1 LSVRDP
7 RDHEIPE
14 TTERTPEHVKMPQV
28 PLDKFEEFAAAMNR
42 DERSEG
48 DEGENPRRTP
58 RIEPSV
64 DGNGNDRTMW
74 ERILQEQAEQTRRLV
89 LDVLESTER
98 STRSQSPRESE
109 TTRSYHVVPDFSKSI
124 RVFSGENLSDSQTWL
139 KGLSATAA
147 LHHWPDEYKLE
158 AARTSLRGPAREWYE
173 GRIDTIRTWADFE
186 DAFRRTFVHETTH
199 TQRWKAMTARMQGA
213 KESVHAY
220 FLEKAKLCRQLNLPF
235 HEQKEQIVVGI
246 HSREL
251 AAMLMSKGHYD
262 EDDLFRDVVAFERM
276 TAERRDRHKGERAIV
291 QQTRFTQETRST
303 KANDKPG
310 TDSGDQNKRLPSRDQ
325 QGRPLCYACKEYGHV
340 ARHCGAP
347 QQRQHTAT
355 QKRPREDQAG
365 ATVNVIAAETT
376 GKRYC
381 KDVVLDGRYVVQGF
395 VDTGS
400 AICSIQKSAVKK
412 FRMKEV
418 PEAQALYAFGDTTK
432 PVMHAK
438 SKVLASIA
446 IDGVKVGPLEL
457 ITVPDEAQDTELI
470 IGRPF
475 CDDDRVAYIKKG
487 GDLMFGYAREAPFSD
502 WDVEAIVGSSGARM
516 TESVT
521 VPPLSVVET
530 ITTSSYGQN
539 KVMRIYNACN
549 QPITC
554 EPDQP
559 VEATTTK
566 EELCLPVDKIPE
578 MSIQCGSEIPPEQR
592 TRIYQLVDTF
602 RDCFALRL
610 EELGCTDMVQMDIT
624 DNDVPVRSLPYK
636 CSAKDRQT
644 IAEIVAD
651 LKRCGIVSETNSPY
665 ASPVLLVRKKN
676 GDPRLV
682 VDYRKL
688 NRQTVHINYPMPEVD
703 EQFKHL
709 CGAKMFATLDL
720 ANGYMQ
726 VPLTSKARAKT
737 AFITPDTT
745 GEFNRMVFGL
755 AGAPFEFVRLMNVV
769 LGPLRNQICCCYL
782 DDIIIPASDID
793 ELIARLVLV
802 FEALRRAKLT
812 LNIQK
817 CQFGVSQVCYLGLQI
832 TSEGLKPGPEKLKA
846 IKQFPAPRNPTE
858 VRRFLGLTGFF
869 RRFIKDYAVIAR
881 PLSDTLQKDRRFVF
895 CDECVRAFNTLK
907 EALMQAPVLQLFN
920 PLAPTELHTDASAVG
935 IAGILLQRDQGNN
948 LRLVYC
954 VSKKTT
960 EAESRYHSARLELL
974 AVVWSVER
982 LRSLLIGIPFKVVT
996 DCQAIVYLNGK
1007 RSINPQVARWFA
1019 TLQEYDYTVEYRKGE
1034 RMAHV
1039 DSLSRGPVEQA
1050 EDAEDFIFDRRCS
1063 VLMIRSLEG
1072 DHMAMV
1078 QWADERLRT
1087 MIDLLRQPKAE
1098 LNKTQRESVKN
1109 YELINNKL
1117 YVSETVN
1124 GDIAKLYVV
1133 PNSMRK
1139 SVVVQN
1145 HDLVGHGSVDRTVG
1159 RIKRQCWF
1167 RGMRRYVRR
1176 HIAGCPVCLYTK
1188 TPGGKQ
1194 AGELHPIPPTT
1205 RPFQRLHVDNLG
1217 PFVKTT
1223 RGNTHICLFIDSF
1236 SRHVSVYPIKSCKA
1250 NAMVRCLQDVILH
1263 FGVPDQII
1271 ADRGTC
1277 FTSRKFKG
1285 ECQARGI
1292 KVTFN
1297 SPRHPRGNG
1306 MVERVNRTIIPIIQA
1321 ETRGE
1326 STWDLCLKKVQ
1337 YDLNSSLNK
1346 TTRKTPF
1353 EVLYGYNPSLDH
1365 AQVTAAVTTSQW
1377 QPPEERYP
1385 AVRARILTEQQKYK
1399 AQHDR
1404 KKFVGVHYEV
1414 GEVVVVKA
1422 AAEPTGQSTKL
1433 QLKYKGP
1440 YVVVERLPADTY
1452 RIEKLGAQP
1461 GEQGRTT
1468 TAHVSQMKGYYNP
1481 VESEPEEADDI
1492 LSSEEEES
1500 DSASAGVQNKA
1511 EYPSASD
1518 AVPTQAPEATG
1529 RPQRVRRPPAKLA
1542 DCVTD

>member
-1 LSVRDP
+1 LLTTPFELLQNHLTRVQRERRDATPQKWDLDAERPRDHPETTGPPRDHEIPETHKSAATTRKQQKRPQHVSLSVRGP

-14 TTERTPEHVKMPQV
+14 TTERTPEHVEMPQV

-58 RIEPSV
+58 SGELGV

-89 LDVLESTER
+89 LDVLERTER
-98 STRSQSPRESE
+98 STRSQSSRESE
-109 TTRSYHVVPDFSKSI
+109 AEATRSYHVVPDFSKSI
-124 RVFSGENLSDSQTWL
+124 RAFSGENLSDSQTWL

-199 TQRWKAMTARMQGA
+199 TQRWKAMTARIQGA

-220 FLEKAKLCRQLNLPF
+220 FLEKAKLCRQLHLPF
-235 HEQKEQIVVGI
+235 HEQKEQIVVGM

-262 EDDLFRDVVAFERM
+262 EDDLFRDVVAFERI

-291 QQTRFTQETRST
+291 QQTRSPQETRST

-325 QGRPLCYACKEYGHV
+325 QGRPLCYSCKEYGHV

-347 QQRQHTAT
+347 QQREHTAT

-365 ATVNVIAAETT
+365 ATVNVIVAETT

-682 VDYRKL
+682 VDYHKL

-709 CGAKMFATLDL
+709 CGAKMFATLDW

-726 VPLTSKARAKT
+726 VPLTSKAKAKT

-755 AGAPFEFVRLMNVV
+755 AGAPFEFVRHMNVV
-769 LGPLRNQICCCYL
+769 LGPLRIQAQIELRAPQCLNSQRQLKNEEIAYTRCDTTLKTAVKAYERTSQPSARDARTAIREEEIEEAQGSNEL
-782 DDIIIPASDID
+782 LQDRTLKSQLTTEELTAANEKPERSEKNAAAKIERTKIDPETQMQKVTELKKENGDKKLIEEEQVAERQVRARETQVPSLSRELNEPNIKVEELERTRRRLQAERD
-793 ELIARLVLV
+793 ELLEKVNNSIS
-802 FEALRRAKLT
+802 K
-812 LNIQK
+812 
-817 CQFGVSQVCYLGLQI
+817 
-832 TSEGLKPGPEKLKA
+832 EGLLTDTKRRLEARATVKWKKHQKLKA
-846 IKQFPAPRNPTE
+846 ECKRRQKHREFLTSTLQHGSINHAVCRIRSQRQFP
-858 VRRFLGLTGFF
+858 
-869 RRFIKDYAVIAR
+869 
-881 PLSDTLQKDRRFVF
+881 
-895 CDECVRAFNTLK
+895 
-907 EALMQAPVLQLFN
+907 
-920 PLAPTELHTDASAVG
+920 
-935 IAGILLQRDQGNN
+935 
-948 LRLVYC
+948 
-954 VSKKTT
+954 
-960 EAESRYHSARLELL
+960 
-974 AVVWSVER
+974 
-982 LRSLLIGIPFKVVT
+982 
-996 DCQAIVYLNGK
+996 
-1007 RSINPQVARWFA
+1007 
-1019 TLQEYDYTVEYRKGE
+1019 
-1034 RMAHV
+1034 
-1039 DSLSRGPVEQA
+1039 
-1050 EDAEDFIFDRRCS
+1050 
-1063 VLMIRSLEG
+1063 
-1072 DHMAMV
+1072 
-1078 QWADERLRT
+1078 
-1087 MIDLLRQPKAE
+1087 
-1098 LNKTQRESVKN
+1098 
-1109 YELINNKL
+1109 
-1117 YVSETVN
+1117 
-1124 GDIAKLYVV
+1124 
-1133 PNSMRK
+1133 SMRH
-1139 SVVVQN
+1139 
-1145 HDLVGHGSVDRTVG
+1145 HD
-1159 RIKRQCWF
+1159 
-1167 RGMRRYVRR
+1167 RR
-1176 HIAGCPVCLYTK
+1176 HIAGCLLRVHTK
-1188 TPGGKQ
+1188 PPRGKQ
-1194 AGELHPIPPTT
+1194 AGGRHPIS
-1205 RPFQRLHVDNLG
+1205 Q
-1217 PFVKTT
+1217 
-1223 RGNTHICLFIDSF
+1223 
-1236 SRHVSVYPIKSCKA
+1236 
-1250 NAMVRCLQDVILH
+1250 
-1263 FGVPDQII
+1263 
-1271 ADRGTC
+1271 
-1277 FTSRKFKG
+1277 TSRPT
-1285 ECQARGI
+1285 QR
-1292 KVTFN
+1292 
-1297 SPRHPRGNG
+1297 RHI
-1306 MVERVNRTIIPIIQA
+1306 VNRVPVQKKKKKRVTVLVRECRTKQS
-1321 ETRGE
+1321 TRVRVMRYPH
-1326 STWDLCLKKVQ
+1326 KHQ
-1337 YDLNSSLNK
+1337 
-1346 TTRKTPF
+1346 R
-1353 EVLYGYNPSLDH
+1353 
-1365 AQVTAAVTTSQW
+1365 
-1377 QPPEERYP
+1377 PPED
-1385 AVRARILTEQQKYK
+1385 L
-1399 AQHDR
+1399 
-1404 KKFVGVHYEV
+1404 
-1414 GEVVVVKA
+1414 
-1422 AAEPTGQSTKL
+1422 
-1433 QLKYKGP
+1433 
-1440 YVVVERLPADTY
+1440 
-1452 RIEKLGAQP
+1452 
-1461 GEQGRTT
+1461 
-1468 TAHVSQMKGYYNP
+1468 
-1481 VESEPEEADDI
+1481 
-1492 LSSEEEES
+1492 
-1500 DSASAGVQNKA
+1500 SASGDLR
-1511 EYPSASD
+1511 PSYLT
-1518 AVPTQAPEATG
+1518 V
-1529 RPQRVRRPPAKLA
+1529 
-1542 DCVTD
+1542 

>member
-610 EELGCTDMVQMDIT
+610 EELRCTDMVQMDIT

-726 VPLTSKARAKT
+726 VPLTSKAKAKT

-755 AGAPFEFVRLMNVV
+755 AGAPFEFVRHMNVV
-769 LGPLRNQICCCYL
+769 LGPLRIQAQIELRAPQCLNSQRQLKNEEIACTRCDTTLKTAVKAYERTNQPSARDARTATREEEIEEAQGSNEL
-782 DDIIIPASDID
+782 LQDRTLKSQLTTEELTVANEKPERSEKNAAAKIERTKIDPETQMQKVTELKKENVDKKLIEEEQVAERQVRARETQVPSLSRELNESNIKVEELERIRRRLQAERD
-793 ELIARLVLV
+793 ELLEKVNNTIS
-802 FEALRRAKLT
+802 E
-812 LNIQK
+812 
-817 CQFGVSQVCYLGLQI
+817 
-832 TSEGLKPGPEKLKA
+832 EGLLTDTKRRLEARATVKLKKHQKLKA
-846 IKQFPAPRNPTE
+846 ECKRRQKHREFLTSTLQHGSINHAVCRIRSQRQFP
-858 VRRFLGLTGFF
+858 
-869 RRFIKDYAVIAR
+869 
-881 PLSDTLQKDRRFVF
+881 
-895 CDECVRAFNTLK
+895 
-907 EALMQAPVLQLFN
+907 
-920 PLAPTELHTDASAVG
+920 
-935 IAGILLQRDQGNN
+935 
-948 LRLVYC
+948 
-954 VSKKTT
+954 
-960 EAESRYHSARLELL
+960 
-974 AVVWSVER
+974 
-982 LRSLLIGIPFKVVT
+982 
-996 DCQAIVYLNGK
+996 
-1007 RSINPQVARWFA
+1007 
-1019 TLQEYDYTVEYRKGE
+1019 
-1034 RMAHV
+1034 
-1039 DSLSRGPVEQA
+1039 
-1050 EDAEDFIFDRRCS
+1050 
-1063 VLMIRSLEG
+1063 
-1072 DHMAMV
+1072 
-1078 QWADERLRT
+1078 
-1087 MIDLLRQPKAE
+1087 
-1098 LNKTQRESVKN
+1098 
-1109 YELINNKL
+1109 
-1117 YVSETVN
+1117 
-1124 GDIAKLYVV
+1124 
-1133 PNSMRK
+1133 SMRH
-1139 SVVVQN
+1139 
-1145 HDLVGHGSVDRTVG
+1145 HD
-1159 RIKRQCWF
+1159 
-1167 RGMRRYVRR
+1167 RR
-1176 HIAGCPVCLYTK
+1176 HIAGCLLRVHTK
-1188 TPGGKQ
+1188 PPRGKQ
-1194 AGELHPIPPTT
+1194 AGERHPTSQRSRPTQ
-1205 RPFQRLHVDNLG
+1205 RP
-1217 PFVKTT
+1217 
-1223 RGNTHICLFIDSF
+1223 HIVN
-1236 SRHVSVYPIKSCKA
+1236 RVSVQKKKRVTVLVRECKTKQSTRVRVMRYPHKHQ
-1250 NAMVRCLQDVILH
+1250 R
-1263 FGVPDQII
+1263 
-1271 ADRGTC
+1271 
-1277 FTSRKFKG
+1277 
-1285 ECQARGI
+1285 
-1292 KVTFN
+1292 
-1297 SPRHPRGNG
+1297 
-1306 MVERVNRTIIPIIQA
+1306 
-1321 ETRGE
+1321 
-1326 STWDLCLKKVQ
+1326 
-1337 YDLNSSLNK
+1337 
-1346 TTRKTPF
+1346 
-1353 EVLYGYNPSLDH
+1353 
-1365 AQVTAAVTTSQW
+1365 
-1377 QPPEERYP
+1377 PPED
-1385 AVRARILTEQQKYK
+1385 L
-1399 AQHDR
+1399 
-1404 KKFVGVHYEV
+1404 
-1414 GEVVVVKA
+1414 
-1422 AAEPTGQSTKL
+1422 
-1433 QLKYKGP
+1433 
-1440 YVVVERLPADTY
+1440 
-1452 RIEKLGAQP
+1452 
-1461 GEQGRTT
+1461 
-1468 TAHVSQMKGYYNP
+1468 
-1481 VESEPEEADDI
+1481 
-1492 LSSEEEES
+1492 
-1500 DSASAGVQNKA
+1500 SASGDLR
-1511 EYPSASD
+1511 PS
-1518 AVPTQAPEATG
+1518 
-1529 RPQRVRRPPAKLA
+1529 
-1542 DCVTD
+1542 